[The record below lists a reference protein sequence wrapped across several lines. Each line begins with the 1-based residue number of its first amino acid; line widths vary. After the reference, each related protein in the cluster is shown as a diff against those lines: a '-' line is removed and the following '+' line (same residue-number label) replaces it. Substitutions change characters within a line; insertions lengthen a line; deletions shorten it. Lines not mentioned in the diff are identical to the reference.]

1 MGRALN
7 EQLSPLFYLVV
18 LLTAIITFAGRQ
30 SLRQAVLLVAS
41 LAAGAIF
48 YPLWLMVL
56 TLFSVLVVFPL
67 ARLFATRKFS
77 AAWLWLAVLAAAGA
91 LFAARS
97 DQFGIFWEHV
107 TQHQHVNWS
116 ANPAALIGTSYFALR
131 AMSLWFD
138 AAHGKAGAITFPGV
152 LAYLLFFPTFVSG
165 PIDRYARFSAEV
177 ETPTP
182 VDADAVD
189 DALWRGVLGLFKKVV
204 LADTLVALCLPAGNA
219 FLPRLHSL
227 TQGQAWVAFYAY
239 AARIYLDFSGYSD
252 VAIAVALLL
261 GVRVPENFRSPYLA
275 RNITDFWKRWHISL
289 SEWLRDY
296 IFLPAGINLSRG
308 IFKGQSLKAGC
319 CAALLAFALCGLW
332 HGLALNFLIWG
343 LMHGVWVFAHKAYSD
358 TGRQKFPAWLTW
370 SRQNLAGQTL
380 AVLLTF
386 HGVAFTWI
394 WFNAP
399 DVEAALG
406 MMRKMVGV

>member
-1 MGRALN
+1 MN

-30 SLRQAVLLVAS
+30 SLRQAVLIAAS
-41 LAAGAIF
+41 LAAGALF
-48 YPLWLMVL
+48 YPIWLAVL
-56 TLFSVLVVFPL
+56 TLVSVLVVFPL
-67 ARLFATRKFS
+67 ARLFSTRKFS
-77 AAWLWLAVLAAAGA
+77 AGALWLAVIAAAAA
-91 LFAARS
+91 LCIARS
-97 DQFGIFWEHV
+97 ERFGVFWEHA
-107 TQHQHVNWS
+107 TAHQHLNWS
-116 ANPAALIGTSYFALR
+116 LNPAAIIGTSYFALR
-131 AMSLWFD
+131 AMALWFD
-138 AAHGKAGAITFPGV
+138 AAHGKSGPVTFPGV

-165 PIDRYARFSAEV
+165 PIDRYARFSADV
-177 ETPTP
+177 ATPRP

-189 DALWRGVLGLFKKVV
+189 EALWRGVLGLFKKVV
-204 LADTLVALCLPAGNA
+204 LADTLLALCLPAGDA
-219 FLPRLHSL
+219 FVPRLHAM
-227 TQGQAWVAFYAY
+227 TQGQAWLAFYAY

-296 IFLPAGINLSRG
+296 IFLPAGMKLSRG

-343 LMHGVWVFAHKAYSD
+343 LLHGAWVFGHKAYGD
-358 TGRQKFPAWLTW
+358 IGRLSFPRWLTW
-370 SRQNLAGQTL
+370 SRQNLAARAL

-399 DVEAALG
+399 DVPAALG
-406 MMRKMVGV
+406 MMRKMWGGA